1 MENPATIVLGT
12 VETKPM
18 NPDVYT
24 RRYTEA
30 EIAQLEAG
38 DLTDL
43 TVLCAL
49 RTAYEQ
55 NDPAEAKFR
64 GIQRD
69 PPTVGSEATLRAR
82 LASADAVLKQNPK
95 DCQTR
100 KRRLNAL
107 SGLACLRKYKELA
120 ESAA

>member
-1 MENPATIVLGT
+1 
-12 VETKPM
+12 M
-18 NPDVYT
+18 NTDVFT

-30 EIAQLEAG
+30 DLTQLEAG

-55 NDPAEAKFR
+55 NDPAEAEFR
-64 GIQRD
+64 GIRRD

-100 KRRLNAL
+100 KRRLYAL
-107 SGLACLRKYKELA
+107 SGLAHLHKRKKLA
-120 ESAA
+120 ESGG